1 LENSDQLAHGISGV
15 VHRFHA
21 LILGALALRRNLK
34 ERGIAQDT
42 LMIIFEGTK
51 TVKGEGKKN
60 MAALKR

>member
-1 LENSDQLAHGISGV
+1 
-15 VHRFHA
+15 